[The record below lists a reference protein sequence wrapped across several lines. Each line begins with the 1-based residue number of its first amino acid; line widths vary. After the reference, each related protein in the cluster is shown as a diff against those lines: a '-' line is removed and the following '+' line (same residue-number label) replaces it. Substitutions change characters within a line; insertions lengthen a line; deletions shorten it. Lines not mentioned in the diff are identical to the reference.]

1 MNGKKFLKQNAVQAS
16 LIFMAAAV
24 ISRLLGLARDMLFS
38 AYFGTTHSA
47 DALNATFPIT
57 SITLNI
63 TASAIAVSF
72 IPLFIELLEKDKN
85 RALKDLEVVFNYIVL
100 SLAVFMG
107 ALILFSFP
115 LVHVFTPGFHSRE
128 LIKITANLIDLF
140 AIASFFW
147 GIANFLYAVAQAQ
160 KHFLI
165 TAVVALILN
174 STIILFLIA
183 FHRSMGVASYAV
195 GMATGALIQTLVM
208 LVYGKFM
215 LGMRFSFD
223 FRIKGTI
230 LPALLYLSVP
240 LIVQQFSTY
249 TVTVVSNN
257 VASTLREG
265 SIAALG
271 YANKLRQFSLGVLTV
286 PLATS
291 YYPFL
296 SEAAVKKDYKELENI
311 FSKSIRFAS
320 FFIIPVTFVSVAFSK
335 QIVAVVFQRG
345 AFNTAAVNLT
355 AAPFAYYSLG
365 VFAAMVSI
373 VIMRVFFAM
382 KDMWTPTLLG
392 LVSAAVNIAII
403 FPLVKKLQ
411 HSGIALA
418 VSIGLYI
425 DMFFLIAFLKRK
437 IGSLGGKKITLSVI
451 KLTIGSV
458 AGIIAM
464 FFSYRF
470 LEMRFPPSNWFVAL
484 NLLITSAIFSLFYVF
499 TLKLLKAE
507 EITTA
512 YFVIKKGIGKLKNR
526 SR

>member
-1 MNGKKFLKQNAVQAS
+1 MQIKKFLKQNAVQAS

-38 AYFGTTHSA
+38 AYFGTTHAA

-57 SITLNI
+57 SVTLNI

-72 IPLFIELLEKDKN
+72 IPLYIEKINKN
-85 RALKDLEVVFNYIVL
+85 REEALNDLSVVFNYIVAGL
-100 SLAVFMG
+100 FVFMML
-107 ALILFSFP
+107 LIAFAFP
-115 LVHVFTPGFHSRE
+115 LVHVFTPGFKTAE
-128 LIKITANLIDLF
+128 LISTTAHLIDLF
-140 AIASFFW
+140 AIASFMW
-147 GIANFLYAVAQAQ
+147 GIANFLYAVAQAE

-174 STIILFLIA
+174 TSIIIFLILFHKSL
-183 FHRSMGVASYAV
+183 GVASYAV
-195 GMATGALIQTLVM
+195 GMLFGTLLQSAIMLIYEKLE
-208 LVYGKFM
+208 
-215 LGMRFSFD
+215 LGMRFTFN
-223 FRIKGTI
+223 FNPKGTI
-230 LPALLYLSVP
+230 LPMLIYLSTP
-240 LIVQQFSTY
+240 LIVQQLATY

-257 VASTLREG
+257 VASSLREG

-296 SEAAVKKDYKELENI
+296 SEAASKKDYEKLEEI

-320 FFIIPVTFVSVAFSK
+320 FFIIPVTFISIVFSK
-335 QIVAVVFQRG
+335 QLVAIVFQRG

-355 AAPFAYYSLG
+355 AAPFAYYSIG
-365 VFAAMVSI
+365 IFAAMVSI

-382 KDMWTPTLLG
+382 KDMWTPTILTI
-392 LVSAAVNIAII
+392 VSAAINIAII
-403 FPLVKKLQ
+403 FPLVRAYQ

-425 DMFFLIAFLKRK
+425 DMIFLMFFLKRK
-437 IGSLGGKKITLSVI
+437 IGTLGGKKIFISVI
-451 KLTIGSV
+451 KLTVGSTF
-458 AGIIAM
+458 GIIGMYYAYFVFAKM
-464 FFSYRF
+464 
-470 LEMRFPPSNWFVAL
+470 LPKSNWYVAV
-484 NLLITSAIFSLFYVF
+484 NLTATFILFSIIYVIA
-499 TLKLLKAE
+499 LKALHAE

-512 YFVIKKGIGKLKNR
+512 YYVIKKSIAKLKKA
-526 SR
+526 